1 MIIMVRYH
9 NYQLKWR
16 KEGMAERRYVAY
28 PYFYIRHSMLTKTLL
43 LIGI

>member
-16 KEGMAERRYVAY
+16 KEGM
-28 PYFYIRHSMLTKTLL
+28 L
-43 LIGI
+43 LIRTFTFVIRY

>member
-16 KEGMAERRYVAY
+16 KEDM
-28 PYFYIRHSMLTKTLL
+28 L
-43 LIGI
+43 LIRTFTFVIRC